1 MTKVDKNTVLILGE
15 ISWDGSGWIKGNIG
29 QTGFYRVNY
38 DKGTWTE
45 IGLQLNHNHKVIII
59 ITFWG

>member
-1 MTKVDKNTVLILGE
+1 MTKLDKKHVFLVE
-15 ISWDGSGWIKGNIG
+15 ISWNGSGWIKGNIG

-45 IGLQLNHNHKVIII
+45 LAWQLSVNHKVIM
-59 ITFWG
+59 ITFFG

>member
-1 MTKVDKNTVLILGE
+1 MTKVHKNTVFLVE

-38 DKGTWTE
+38 DKDTWTE
-45 IGLQLNHNHKVIII
+45 IALQLDVNHKVIII
-59 ITFWG
+59 ITFLG

>member
-1 MTKVDKNTVLILGE
+1 MTKVHKNTVFLVE

-45 IGLQLNHNHKVIII
+45 IAFQLKVNHKVIII
-59 ITFWG
+59 ITFLG